1 MAPRSALLHF
11 AGMYSAQVIDHFEH
25 PRNVGELPDA
35 DVSVEVSNPACGD
48 IMNLSLKLEG
58 GRIAAARYRTRGCV
72 TSIACGSVLTEMLL
86 GRTVEEARALRREE
100 IVAALGG
107 LSNETLHGSH
117 LAMDALKE
125 AFLLLG
131 S

>member
-1 MAPRSALLHF
+1 
-11 AGMYSAQVIDHFEH
+11 MYSEQVIEHFER

-48 IMNLSLKLEG
+48 IMNLSLKVEN

-86 GRTVEEARALRREE
+86 GKTLAEARALRREE
-100 IVAALGG
+100 IVSALGG
-107 LSNETLHGSH
+107 LSNETMHGSH
-117 LAMDALKE
+117 LAMDALRA
-125 AFLLLG
+125 AFSALPRA
-131 S
+131 